1 MTNVHHVSGA
11 GIWIHDLLNTSR
23 LLQPLNQGSRPKFF
37 FCKIFLLII
46 KHSYYKLLQT
56 INLHIYTCT
65 RIEVDD
71 QNPTI
76 INDVIY
82 VNKPV
87 NSQ

>member
-1 MTNVHHVSGA
+1 MILNNVKAVMKA
-11 GIWIHDLLNTSR
+11 LLVVVVFC
-23 LLQPLNQGSRPKFF
+23 PLSCRRQLNVFF

-65 RIEVDD
+65 HIEVDYK
-71 QNPTI
+71 NPTI

>member
-1 MTNVHHVSGA
+1 MSSELITP
-11 GIWIHDLLNTSR
+11 LR
-23 LLQPLNQGSRPKFF
+23 LQEAKVF

-46 KHSYYKLLQT
+46 EHSYYKLLQT

-65 RIEVDD
+65 HIEVDYK
-71 QNPTI
+71 NPTI